1 MIYIETSIKALYAN
15 GWNHKVVTENT
26 VLKSDNSLD
35 YNVNAI
41 RADFPSLGLNIN
53 GHPLAFLDSGAS
65 AQKPT
70 QVLDRMNKAYRLE
83 YANVHRGAYTLS
95 QLATD
100 NYENARTT
108 VANFINAKTSA
119 EIIFTRN
126 VTAAIN
132 LVAYSYGRSFL
143 SAGDEIIISHMEH
156 HANIVPWQ
164 LLRDSTGIEIKIAP
178 IDDRGNF
185 LFDEFEQ
192 LLSSKTKLVAVTHV
206 SNVLGTVLPIKEIV
220 QKAHDI
226 GAHVLIDG
234 CQGIVHEGVDVQDLD
249 AEFYAFTGHK
259 LYGPSG
265 IGVLWGKLDLLN
277 EMPPYEGGGDMIE
290 NVTFEKT
297 TYRDAPARFEAG
309 TPAIVEAVGL
319 ATAIDYIV
327 GLGLENIANHEKT
340 LLTYATEQLAQI
352 EGLRIIGQANS
363 KAPIISFEL
372 DGVHAHDISTIVD
385 SKGVAVRAGHHCA
398 QPLMD
403 RYGVAATARASLGLY
418 NNIEDIDQLVG
429 ALNYAKE
436 IFG

>member
-1 MIYIETSIKALYAN
+1 MTAATTLMKLDT
-15 GWNHKVVTENT
+15 VTNYD
-26 VLKSDNSLD
+26 VA
-35 YNVNAI
+35 AI
-41 RADFPSLGLNIN
+41 RADFPALSLDIN

-65 AQKPT
+65 AQKPN
-70 QVLDRMNKAYRLE
+70 QVLERMDQAYRSE

-100 NYENARTT
+100 NYENARAT
-108 VANFINAKTSA
+108 VAKFMNARTSD

-132 LVAYSYGRSFL
+132 LVAHSYGREFL

-164 LLRDSTGIEIKIAP
+164 LLRDAIGIEIKIAP
-178 IDDRGNF
+178 IDDAGNF
-185 LFDEFEQ
+185 LIDEFER
-192 LLSSKTKLVAVTHV
+192 LLSDKTRLVAITHV
-206 SNVLGTVLPIKEIV
+206 SNVLGTIVPIKEV
-220 QKAHDI
+220 VRLSHNA

-234 CQGIVHEGVDVQDLD
+234 AQGIVHEGVDVQDLD

-259 LYGPSG
+259 LYGPTG

-277 EMPPYEGGGDMIE
+277 SMPPYQGGGDMIE

-309 TPAIVEAVGL
+309 TPPIVEAVGL
-319 ATAIDYIV
+319 AAAIDYV
-327 GLGLENIANHEKT
+327 SALGLDNIAAHEQR
-340 LLTYATEQLAQI
+340 LLAYANNRLATI
-352 EGLRIIGQANS
+352 DGLEIIGQADN
-363 KAPIISFEL
+363 KAGIISFML
-372 DGVHAHDISTIVD
+372 DGIHSHDIGTIID
-385 SKGVAVRAGHHCA
+385 ARGVAVRAGHHCA

-403 RYGVAATARASLGLY
+403 RYGVAATARASFGLY
-418 NNIEDIDQLVG
+418 SNTDDIDQLVD
-429 ALNYAKE
+429 ALNYVEE